1 MAFGFQSRVL
11 IDVGVSWIS
20 ARRQSTTKRRRTL
33 HQALL
38 QAMCAAALWS
48 LGLMWPS
55 AWAAPEVLYGEY
67 RLKAAFLYR
76 LTQFIEWPESSG
88 NAEDAA
94 FSLCV
99 LGSDPFGESLRELSS
114 RKVGQRRIALLYP
127 ATVKEAQVCQL
138 VYINE
143 ASRKTLTELG
153 AALSDLP
160 VLTVGG
166 APQFIDQG
174 GAIGFVVE
182 AGKLRMELNLDV
194 LRRANL
200 KPSAKLIEVAVRTL
214 GSGRGRP

>member
-1 MAFGFQSRVL
+1 M
-11 IDVGVSWIS
+11 IDVGVKANQARSRVFAS
-20 ARRQSTTKRRRTL
+20 ARWALR
-33 HQALL
+33 QAL
-38 QAMCAAALWS
+38 CAALLW
-48 LGLMWPS
+48 GLLPLS
-55 AWAAPEVLYGEY
+55 PHAVAAPEALYGEY

-76 LTQFIEWPESSG
+76 ITQFVEWPESSAS
-88 NAEDAA
+88 AEDSA

-143 ASRKTLTELG
+143 PSRKVLTDLGSTLGE
-153 AALSDLP
+153 LP

-200 KPSAKLIEVAVRTL
+200 KPSAKLIEVAVRTV